1 MRQINIS
8 YQYFSVLAKRSLSRM
23 PANGFPSGLQNTYTK
38 LKDDAFTKV
47 SEIKEAVDG
56 FVGITE
62 VQTAQINVRE
72 AENEFMKTRKKVG
85 EIKKELDFVH
95 NQLAEIRSRL
105 DRTPR
110 HDEKYLALATDE
122 HSILREEKRL
132 KSVYDQVE
140 SLERDQFVQLSAA
153 VRDAHE
159 RERARA
165 ERTKYWSVVGSLG
178 GALLGW
184 Y

>member
-1 MRQINIS
+1 MTAND
-8 YQYFSVLAKRSLSRM
+8 FSSH
-23 PANGFPSGLQNTYTK
+23 LQNNYTK
-38 LKDDAFTKV
+38 IKGNAITKL
-47 SEIKEAVDG
+47 SGIKETVDD

-62 VQTAQINVRE
+62 VQRAQINVRE
-72 AENEFMKTRKKVG
+72 AENEFLKTRKKVG
-85 EIKKELDFVH
+85 DVKKELDRVH
-95 NQLAEIRSRL
+95 IQLAELRSHL

-122 HSILREEKRL
+122 HNIIREEKRL
-132 KSVYDQVE
+132 KGVYDQVE
-140 SLERDQFVQLSAA
+140 SLERDQFVELSAA

-178 GALLGW
+178 GAFLGKCRRTLFIVFCESQSP
-184 Y
+184 